1 MRISDVTTK
10 RHNFY
15 FSLFLLNIN
24 CNLVTQTVS
33 KVTQAAWCLRGYK
46 ADTWIWKIARLMC
59 ILKANS
65 CRQSTHLKC
74 LWKLVVATI
83 PLETVRS
90 RAYGKLVWVFWSFC
104 WILKT
109 SPKVCLSQISE
120 ENSLQRLVGY
130 LDTVWEGGFLFHFVF
145 SLEQLFKSH
154 LLPPW
159 QPVTRWKQMPLG
171 TIAGTGPPTSVAFF
185 PPNYAKLHNFLS
197 SLYDA
202 PEMLQNFPHSLRS
215 KVWDTWQAGARRPP
229 LSFLEDQFY
238 KKKGGGLINK
248 FILKNPLKIL
258 LV

>member
-1 MRISDVTTK
+1 MRISDVTSK

-24 CNLVTQTVS
+24 CYLVTQTVS
-33 KVTQAAWCLRGYK
+33 KVTQAAWCLRGYR

-185 PPNYAKLHNFLS
+185 LLIMQNCTTS
-197 SLYDA
+197 SLLCM
-202 PEMLQNFPHSLRS
+202 MLQRCYKISRTH
-215 KVWDTWQAGARRPP
+215 WGAKSEIPDRQ
-229 LSFLEDQFY
+229 EQE
-238 KKKGGGLINK
+238 GLPCH
-248 FILKNPLKIL
+248 F
-258 LV
+258 